1 MFSMYAKNENLA
13 MLCDFYEFTM
23 GNGYLK
29 NNLHKRNTYFDVFFR
44 NIPDNG
50 GFAIAAGLQ
59 QVIEYIED
67 LHFNKEDIE
76 YFRSKNIFSDDFLDY
91 LKDFRFTGDIYAVP
105 EGTCI
110 FPREPIMTIKA
121 PAVEAQILETFVL
134 LALNHQSLI
143 ATKANRIVRAAQGRV
158 VLEFGSRRA
167 QGADGA
173 VKGARAAYIGG
184 CAGTACTLTDELYGV
199 PAGGTMA
206 HAWVQMFDSEYE
218 AFKAYCE
225 IYPHNAVLLV
235 DTYNTLKS
243 GVPNAIRVFK
253 EMLVPQGITNFAIRL
268 DSGDISYLS
277 KQARKML
284 DEAGLTTCKIV
295 ASNALDEHLIR
306 DLLMQGAQIDTFGV
320 GERMITS
327 KSAPVFGGVY
337 KLVAI
342 ENDKGE
348 IVPKIKLSENT
359 TKITNPHF
367 KKVYRLYDNETGKAI
382 ADEICLH
389 DEVIDTAKP
398 HVIFDPDATWKQ
410 KTLTNF
416 SVRELQV
423 PIFKNGKRVYTSPS
437 ISEIRDYCA
446 REVESLWD
454 EVKRFENPHRYYVDL
469 SKKLWDIKKEL
480 CVKNSL
486 ADK

>member
-1 MFSMYAKNENLA
+1 MYAKNENLA

-253 EMLVPQGITNFAIRL
+253 EILVPQGITNFAIRL

-306 DLLMQGAQIDTFGV
+306 DLLMQGAQVDTFGV

-486 ADK
+486 TDK